1 MIEKWTCLH
10 ARNDAIAILR
20 EQNIPC
26 APVRNVSEVMEDP
39 HMHSR
44 GMLKHFQHPRL
55 GDIVLP
61 RSPIKLSEYK
71 MTEVEFYPDLGEH
84 NQSVLSDLLGL
95 SVTDIESLEKEG
107 VIKSF

>member
-1 MIEKWTCLH
+1 
-10 ARNDAIAILR
+10 
-20 EQNIPC
+20 
-26 APVRNVSEVMEDP
+26 
-39 HMHSR
+39 
-44 GMLKHFQHPRL
+44 
-55 GDIVLP
+55 
-61 RSPIKLSEYK
+61 